1 MDTTPPSHR
10 SEPRIRTKSAS
21 RLSKLRVYD
30 EESESVSL
38 DIVPSPR
45 LTSSPYGN
53 GLPLHELL
61 LLSPSPLRRSK
72 TRLADKLELI
82 DDGVEPNGVRRRRR
96 SRNSAIGVS
105 PRNNNRRSRRRLE
118 QEMREERDLGLVEE
132 VVKPRKKRNGGK
144 SKKDKLSLVPS
155 NSTSMFR
162 IILIVVVTVVS
173 TVFFLLLLPYLYP
186 RLQTA
191 WHALFKRR
199 VNLSIFRRV
208 EVSIFS
214 IVSRLGLLFL
224 VVSFFSR
231 SIRQRD
237 GREVKCEFQ
246 LTEDDILRM
255 GRLILPAA
263 NLAISKTRE
272 LFSGEPAM
280 TLKLV
285 PVLILGAEYGHLI
298 TIWRLCALG
307 FFISFTAPK
316 LYSSYSCQISSK
328 ANYMKNRLLVTW
340 GACSHKKLI
349 AASIL
354 TAFWNLTT
362 VRTRIFTAFICLV
375 IFRYCK
381 QHDAAKVDEEMVEV
395 EEEEEKQQ
403 ALVVLEPCD
412 GATDLTGDF
421 IVKSAMEKSFDAFQ
435 KILREQKLDAYFKES
450 CFGQYLDFSEDNNAH
465 FQIKM
470 VYNLLTRR
478 FMYEN
483 KDKMDEMWINYC
495 GMPIC
500 FGWKEFT
507 IVTGLKCYPPCPF
520 QVIPIITPRKPPHT
534 PKKGKGKSKSSDGD
548 DLVSLV
554 GQSFKNKNLIE
565 ALKDK
570 RL

>member
-10 SEPRIRTKSAS
+10 SEPRTRTKSAS

-155 NSTSMFR
+155 NSTKSNEGEGCDLINR
-162 IILIVVVTVVS
+162 IELMLSDLVMWKDVARSSLWFGLGSLCFLSSCFAKGVT
-173 TVFFLLLLPYLYP
+173 F
-186 RLQTA
+186 
-191 WHALFKRR
+191 
-199 VNLSIFRRV
+199 
-208 EVSIFS
+208 SIFS

-328 ANYMKNRLLVTW
+328 ANYMKNWLLVTW

-395 EEEEEKQQ
+395 EEEEEEKQQ
-403 ALVVLEPCD
+403 ALVVLEP
-412 GATDLTGDF
+412 
-421 IVKSAMEKSFDAFQ
+421 V
-435 KILREQKLDAYFKES
+435 
-450 CFGQYLDFSEDNNAH
+450 
-465 FQIKM
+465 
-470 VYNLLTRR
+470 
-478 FMYEN
+478 
-483 KDKMDEMWINYC
+483 
-495 GMPIC
+495 
-500 FGWKEFT
+500 
-507 IVTGLKCYPPCPF
+507 
-520 QVIPIITPRKPPHT
+520 
-534 PKKGKGKSKSSDGD
+534 KKGT
-548 DLVSLV
+548 
-554 GQSFKNKNLIE
+554 
-565 ALKDK
+565 
-570 RL
+570 

>member
-10 SEPRIRTKSAS
+10 SEPRTRTKSAS

-155 NSTSMFR
+155 NSTKSNEGEGCDLINRIELMLSDLVMWKDVARSSLWFGLGSLCFLSSCFAKGVTFR
-162 IILIVVVTVVS
+162 CIFLSYLVYPTLYLGRVFDMTFLFILDC
-173 TVFFLLLLPYLYP
+173 
-186 RLQTA
+186 
-191 WHALFKRR
+191 
-199 VNLSIFRRV
+199 
-208 EVSIFS
+208 SIFS

-395 EEEEEKQQ
+395 EEEEEEKQQ
-403 ALVVLEPCD
+403 ALVVLEP
-412 GATDLTGDF
+412 
-421 IVKSAMEKSFDAFQ
+421 V
-435 KILREQKLDAYFKES
+435 
-450 CFGQYLDFSEDNNAH
+450 
-465 FQIKM
+465 
-470 VYNLLTRR
+470 
-478 FMYEN
+478 
-483 KDKMDEMWINYC
+483 
-495 GMPIC
+495 
-500 FGWKEFT
+500 
-507 IVTGLKCYPPCPF
+507 
-520 QVIPIITPRKPPHT
+520 
-534 PKKGKGKSKSSDGD
+534 KKGT
-548 DLVSLV
+548 
-554 GQSFKNKNLIE
+554 
-565 ALKDK
+565 
-570 RL
+570 